1 MADSHAARA
10 FLDDAVAWLRTG
22 DEAALARAIRS
33 RCSGVPHDVAAA
45 YATLAGRTGALLDAI
60 ERERLALPAPDRDAV
75 FSFAERMR
83 RTRAFAETC
92 DDEDAWR
99 ERIGETFV
107 LRQARHDA
115 ARPAL
120 PHAADREAI
129 ALAEPVEREAP
140 AGVRAR
146 SKHFSAS
153 ALNAY
158 AECER
163 KWYYRYVC
171 AAVEDPG
178 SSAATY
184 GTALHLALEDFHATY
199 PRPRARDE
207 SEMRERI
214 VDDVKWAFERNRDG
228 FETAIEFELQHRRA
242 QRTAQRYV
250 DWLMLQDRRA
260 PFEVIGREV
269 PANID
274 LAGHAFVG
282 FIDRLDR
289 DERSG
294 SVAVVDYKT
303 GSIAASAAEYRE
315 KVRAF
320 ADFQLPFY
328 YWARTEAGDRVSRLA
343 LLPLKDALLDVRPIE
358 LEVVFGRDDT
368 KARSDAASG
377 TISVSDL
384 ERARAR
390 MIEICDRLS
399 SGEIERFA
407 VATDPA
413 ACTYCAYA
421 LACSG
426 KPAPAPEKFGR

>member
-1 MADSHAARA
+1 MPDSRAARA
-10 FLDDAVAWLRTG
+10 FLADAVAWCRTG
-22 DEAALARAIRS
+22 AEDALARMIRS
-33 RCSGVPHDVAAA
+33 RWSGVPHDVAAA
-45 YATLAGRTGALLDAI
+45 YATLAGRGGSLLEAI

-75 FSFAERMR
+75 M
-83 RTRAFAETC
+83 AFAEVARRTYAAAAELP
-92 DDEDAWR
+92 DDARLRESIEANFAFRGRASHKVRED
-99 ERIGETFV
+99 ETGG
-107 LRQARHDA
+107 
-115 ARPAL
+115 
-120 PHAADREAI
+120 AI
-129 ALAEPVEREAP
+129 RLAEPVPREAP
-140 AGVRAR
+140 AGVRSRAH
-146 SKHFSAS
+146 HFSAS

-184 GTALHLALEDFHATY
+184 GTAFHLALEDFHAVY
-199 PRPRARDE
+199 PRPRAEDE
-207 SEMRERI
+207 RAMRAGI

-228 FETAIEFELQHRRA
+228 FDTAIEFELQLRRA
-242 QRTAQRYV
+242 QRTARRYV
-250 DWLMLQDRRA
+250 DWLLAAERRA

-269 PANID
+269 PAN
-274 LAGHAFVG
+274 LELGNHAFVG

-294 SVAVVDYKT
+294 TVAIVDYKT
-303 GSIAASAAEYRE
+303 GGIAASAAEYRE
-315 KVRAF
+315 KVRTF
-320 ADFQLPFY
+320 RDFQLPFY
-328 YWARTEAGDRVSRLA
+328 YWARTAAGDRVSRLA

-358 LEVVFGRDDT
+358 LEVVFGRDDGKT
-368 KARSDAASG
+368 RRDAATG

-384 ERARAR
+384 ERARSR
-390 MIEICDRLS
+390 MIEVCDRLT

-421 LACSG
+421 FACSG
-426 KPAPAPEKFGR
+426 KPAPAEEKFGR